1 MSACRLSGAG
11 DGNHRYRTQKP
22 PVQLSPGPGPGH
34 CTVHPLPSD
43 PRCLNMNKVEPLDQ
57 SIGTNSTELPNFETD
72 DHEDENND
80 EEKSPTIRNEEQSL
94 EQSQNMRQSTAEMRS
109 DVVKADPMQSIQS
122 YHSET
127 VNNDVNEEDET
138 EHGHTV
144 ITVGDSHEDCND
156 GQMNGHA
163 PVAVAGPAP
172 DTDTEIW

>member
-1 MSACRLSGAG
+1 MVTTDTG
-11 DGNHRYRTQKP
+11 HRSRRCSFP
-22 PVQLSPGPGPGH
+22 PAPGPGH

-109 DVVKADPMQSIQS
+109 DVVKADPMQS